1 MPNLVQTAA
10 KLWLGVVLSTS
21 SLMGCGDGDHVDQGG
36 ATVDAGATSPID
48 AGTAPAPANDGAV
61 PVVDSGST
69 ESEPA
74 SNVPTPP
81 LCDLSGVW
89 VARQNTESLALGQ
102 PQIANTWY
110 YFELKQTGELLQV
123 VRHFDCGIEVRGT
136 VRVMLAPAT
145 TRALIAHNLQAG
157 RKGKVSAETGGTC
170 SLSIEPFWSVRS
182 VSEQAYL
189 PTPRSSRSTL
199 AEVQAALPLPLA
211 STPER
216 TEDWD
221 ADMKP
226 GITWFV
232 NGIVNGERNT
242 VQRDWNR
249 YFSAPG
255 YTINAASDFG
265 DLVVRAEFNA
275 EEVVFNT
282 QGLNQ
287 LSMPNAMAEHTLT
300 LRFLGRSKDDPRAT
314 AMYGE
319 DDYTTCA
326 NVRKALPSTQALR

>member
-1 MPNLVQTAA
+1 MPNLVKTAA
-10 KLWLGVVLSTS
+10 KLWLGIVLSTG
-21 SLMGCGDGDHVDQGG
+21 SLTGCGDGDKVDPGG
-36 ATVDAGATSPID
+36 AVDAGTSPSPD
-48 AGTAPAPANDGAV
+48 STVPVPANDAALPAADTGVA
-61 PVVDSGST
+61 
-69 ESEPA
+69 SEPEPN
-74 SNVPTPP
+74 STLPTPP

-102 PQIANTWY
+102 PQYANTWY

-145 TRALIAHNLQAG
+145 TRALLAHNLQAG
-157 RKGKVSAETGGTC
+157 RKGKVTADAGGTC
-170 SLSIEPFWSVRS
+170 SLSVEPFWSVRG
-182 VSEQAYL
+182 VSEQAFL

-211 STPER
+211 SMPER

-221 ADMKP
+221 GDMKP

-242 VQRDWNR
+242 VQRDWVR

-255 YTINAASDFG
+255 YTIGAASDFG
-265 DLVVRAEFNA
+265 DLVVRTEFSA

-300 LRFLGRSKDDPRAT
+300 LRFLGRTKDDARAV

-319 DDYTTCA
+319 DDYATCT